1 MSRGHFSYIT
11 TCVAISPLFCS
22 LHTYLNA
29 TICLLLFQA
38 PMNFAK
44 LPTTVLAFAITTG
57 CYNFRSGRG
66 LDVAN
71 DGDTSSQPRLFYQLT
86 SSRLVPVVSRTS
98 LAYGAGVAT
107 VLGLGLLSVLDH
119 WLKEVSASEALG
131 LSREVA
137 EQIQAETAYG
147 DFRNYQQALVQY
159 EKDYRQYVRD
169 FHEWHLMYG
178 GYGDAYFNG
187 KQHQYSNIYR
197 R

>member
-1 MSRGHFSYIT
+1 
-11 TCVAISPLFCS
+11 
-22 LHTYLNA
+22 
-29 TICLLLFQA
+29 
-38 PMNFAK
+38 MNFAK
-44 LPTTVLAFAITTG
+44 LPTTVLAFATTTG

-86 SSRLVPVVSRTS
+86 SSRLVPVFSRTS

-119 WLKEVSASEALG
+119 WLKEVSASEALA

-137 EQIQAETAYG
+137 EQNQAETAHG
-147 DFRNYQQALVQY
+147 DFRHYQQALVQY

-169 FHEWHLMYG
+169 FNEWHLMK
-178 GYGDAYFNG
+178 
-187 KQHQYSNIYR
+187 KQRGSKGPDVGSVIKTS
-197 R
+197 

>member
-1 MSRGHFSYIT
+1 MCSHF
-11 TCVAISPLFCS
+11 PLFCS

-44 LPTTVLAFAITTG
+44 LPTTTVLAFAITTG

-86 SSRLVPVVSRTS
+86 SSRLVPVISRTS
-98 LAYGAGVAT
+98 LAYGAGIAT

-119 WLKEVSASEALG
+119 WLKEVSASEALA

-137 EQIQAETAYG
+137 EQNQAETAYG

-178 GYGDAYFNG
+178 SGDAYFNG

>member
-1 MSRGHFSYIT
+1 MCSHFH
-11 TCVAISPLFCS
+11 LFCS

-66 LDVAN
+66 LDVAH

-86 SSRLVPVVSRTS
+86 SSRLVPVNSRTS
-98 LAYGAGVAT
+98 LAYGAGIAT

-119 WLKEVSASEALG
+119 WLKEVSASEALA

-137 EQIQAETAYG
+137 EQNQAETAHG

-169 FHEWHLMYG
+169 FNEWHLMYG
-178 GYGDAYFNG
+178 GGDAYFNR